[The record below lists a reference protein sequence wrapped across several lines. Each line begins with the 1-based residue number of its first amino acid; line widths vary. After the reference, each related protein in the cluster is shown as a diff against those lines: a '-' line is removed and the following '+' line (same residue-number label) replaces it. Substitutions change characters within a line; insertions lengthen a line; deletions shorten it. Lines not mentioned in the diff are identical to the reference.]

1 MTVVLDA
8 SAVLALLYREPGH
21 EIVAE
26 LLDGAKISAVN
37 WSEVLTKLTQ
47 RGITGRAPAEAL
59 LALGVDVVP
68 FTEADAQRAAELWP
82 IGRADGLSL
91 GDRAC
96 LAVAQDVRDG
106 TGVTAVTAVT
116 ADKIWAK
123 LSIPNVM
130 VQLIH

>member
-1 MTVVLDA
+1 VTVVLDA

-26 LLDGAKISAVN
+26 LLDGAVISAVN

-47 RGITGRAPAEAL
+47 RGLTDRAPAEAL
-59 LALGVDVVP
+59 LALGVDVLP
-68 FTEADAQRAAELWP
+68 FNEGDAQRAANLWP
-82 IGRADGLSL
+82 IGRAAGLSL

-96 LAVAQDVRDG
+96 LALAQDELGR
-106 TGVTAVTAVT
+106 TAVT

-123 LSIPNVM
+123 LSIPNVT
-130 VQLIH
+130 VQLIR